1 MSDWPKAPTAWIE
14 DRQLF
19 VSVPFTWNL
28 YNVRASVSQASFL
41 WDHATVGGPAIR
53 LARIFEAPFE
63 WPDGVNVD
71 YGDIP
76 GVLNRVNPIA
86 TRTSVGCPNSCG
98 FCGVSTIEPQFSE
111 LAQWDTKPIVCD
123 NNFLA
128 CSSEHRAEVYARLE
142 TLNCL
147 AGIVDFNQGL
157 DAYLLTTWDAERLS
171 KLKANCRLACD
182 TASSLGIVKDAVVLL
197 RSAKNA
203 LKRIFVYALIGW
215 KDSPFDAWKRCIEIE
230 SLGVY
235 CCPMWFHELDAMYWN
250 KVTEKQKAL
259 GWDHEKR
266 KHIMG
271 YFWQH
276 RGQPPLGNVD
286 GRRK

>member
-1 MSDWPKAPTAWIE
+1 MSDWPKGPTAWIE

-28 YNVRASVSQASFL
+28 YDVRTAVSQQSFL
-41 WDHATVGGPAIR
+41 WDGATVGGPAIR
-53 LARIFEAPFE
+53 LARNFETPFE

-71 YGDIP
+71 CGDIT

-111 LAQWDTKPIVCD
+111 LAQWDAKPIVCD

-128 CSSEHRAEVYARLE
+128 CSLIHRGEVYQRLMAIPE
-142 TLNCL
+142 SITALHP
-147 AGIVDFNQGL
+147 IDFNQGL
-157 DAYLLTTWDAERLS
+157 DARRLTDWDANQLRVI
-171 KLKANCRLACD
+171 KAKCRLAYD
-182 TASSLGIVKDAVVLL
+182 GPGDGPIALAAVELL
-197 RSAKNA
+197 RYHKVP
-203 LKRIFVYALIGW
+203 LKSLFVYALIGYT
-215 KDSPFDAWKRCIEIE
+215 DSPAEAWERCKQIE
-230 SLGVY
+230 SWGVY
-235 CCPMWFHELDAMYWN
+235 CCPMWFHELDAMHWN
-250 KVTEKQKAL
+250 KVTEKQEAL

-276 RGQPPLGNVD
+276 RGKPLGASSD
-286 GRRK
+286 